1 MKLFKER
8 KFAFPALVL
17 PVQIFSEYIL
27 SENIRTGS
35 LICRFLCEI
44 YGDQAV
50 LWNISIPLVFCIKY
64 YAKFSVSN
72 AQKHFL
78 LIQFTDF
85 FLCKGFFCPR
95 ANLTGNFL
103 PYISCSANKS
113 EQKNHNVV
121 ENRQGTTD
129 KRIYYSYFKIK
140 VFNSC

>member
-1 MKLFKER
+1 MFKER

-50 LWNISIPLVFCIKY
+50 LWNISILLVFCIKY

-85 FLCKGFFCPR
+85 FFC
-95 ANLTGNFL
+95 AKASSVQGQTLQEIFCHTFLVLQTNLSRK
-103 PYISCSANKS
+103 IIMWWK
-113 EQKNHNVV
+113 
-121 ENRQGTTD
+121 TD
-129 KRIYYSYFKIK
+129 KEPRIREFIIHISK
-140 VFNSC
+140 

>member
-44 YGDQAV
+44 YGDQAM
-50 LWNISIPLVFCIKY
+50 LQNISIPLVFCIKY

-78 LIQFTDF
+78 SIQFTDF
-85 FLCKGFFCPR
+85 FFCAKASSVQGQTSQEIFCHTFLVLQTNLSRKIIMWWKTDKEPR
-95 ANLTGNFL
+95 IREF
-103 PYISCSANKS
+103 IIFQNKS
-113 EQKNHNVV
+113 
-121 ENRQGTTD
+121 
-129 KRIYYSYFKIK
+129 F
-140 VFNSC
+140 